1 MKLQTDCREIM
12 KRVNRIT
19 EDFQNMISTGLPVSS
34 STSTLPNDSNFL
46 PQSQSRSSKFHKPEP
61 PTVAELQFLEYQA
74 NKPTVTTLFIDH
86 EKMGLEKQKVLNS
99 LKEWFYFENN
109 KYQNSSSSTS
119 DSEEEYDI
127 YQDSYI
133 TSLRDQTKDVASAAR
148 NIGAASELTN
158 KKLST
163 SFAKMKSLYNK
174 AQTQTSTSSSL
185 AASRELKVQSTEFL
199 STISDLQTNLLAANE
214 ELSTERQE
222 VKKQETKTNNA
233 NKKMTANAQRL
244 ETMVSE
250 LTKQMTTLEAENI
263 ALDTKVSER
272 SKRALRKTWATSTT
286 KLTHPSRLA
295 RSFRSS
301 CL

>member
-1 MKLQTDCREIM
+1 MKSSPTSRKTKVGGGIITRSNLPSSNSKSKTSAPGEESGFEKKMKLQTDCREIM

-148 NIGAASELTN
+148 NIG
-158 KKLST
+158 
-163 SFAKMKSLYNK
+163 
-174 AQTQTSTSSSL
+174 
-185 AASRELKVQSTEFL
+185 LK
-199 STISDLQTNLLAANE
+199 
-214 ELSTERQE
+214 
-222 VKKQETKTNNA
+222 
-233 NKKMTANAQRL
+233 
-244 ETMVSE
+244 
-250 LTKQMTTLEAENI
+250 
-263 ALDTKVSER
+263 
-272 SKRALRKTWATSTT
+272 
-286 KLTHPSRLA
+286 
-295 RSFRSS
+295 
-301 CL
+301 